1 MTQRRLQLFHDEDGS
16 ELKGVDERN
25 EKVRSKYDTATAA
38 ALPETETA
46 ATMRNE
52 LMNTLS
58 VIRARFKRKILGRLS
73 LSGYSR

>member
-1 MTQRRLQLFHDEDGS
+1 MDAHNEDGS

-46 ATMRNE
+46 TTMRNE
-52 LMNTLS
+52 PMNTPMNTLS
-58 VIRARFKRKILGRLS
+58 VIRARFKGKIMGRLS
-73 LSGYSR
+73 LSGHSR